1 LLNTSERRSPEADN
15 DLYENAFPSM
25 FPSYRA
31 SVHDGQETHQLHS
44 ERTAAAPK
52 AGQQRYLGEK
62 GLIALLGLLS
72 AFIPLSTDLYL
83 PALPSM
89 MAQYQVSEAE
99 MNLTLILF
107 FIAYGIATLVWGP
120 LSDKYGRKKVLTIG
134 LSVYIA
140 SSLMCALS
148 GSVHELILFRSFQ
161 AVGGG
166 GVTAVATAVIK
177 DVFEGRRRIVVLAI
191 VQSMVL
197 IAPAVAPV
205 LGAALLQATTWQGIF
220 LVLAAIGAIA
230 MVGSVAMVETL
241 EVPYRGS
248 ILSTLGRLGV
258 VLRNRRF
265 TYLLIMFSLVS
276 MASLSFVAASSYI
289 YINGFGLTEQA
300 YSFHFALNAIGLI
313 TAPVAYIFLS
323 RRFDMWSV
331 VGLCFAVISL
341 SGVLVC
347 IVGNSAPLVFALA
360 LLPATFAGSLTRA
373 PGTNFMLDQQRTD
386 AGSASS
392 LIACTGLIMGSMGM
406 TLVSMPWANLVLVLG
421 LINAVI
427 GAVCLAMWLFVSRK
441 R

>member
-1 LLNTSERRSPEADN
+1 MSKVGR
-15 DLYENAFPSM
+15 
-25 FPSYRA
+25 
-31 SVHDGQETHQLHS
+31 
-44 ERTAAAPK
+44 
-52 AGQQRYLGEK
+52 QRYLGEK
-62 GLIALLGLLS
+62 GLIGLLGLLS
-72 AFIPLSTDLYL
+72 AFVPLSTDLYL

-89 MAQYQVSEAE
+89 MAQYQVSEGE

-120 LSDKYGRKKVLTIG
+120 LSDKYGRKRVLTVG
-134 LSVYIA
+134 LAAYIA

-148 GSVHELILFRSFQ
+148 GSVHELIVFRTLQ

-205 LGAALLQATTWQGIF
+205 LGAALLQVTSWQGIF
-220 LVLAAIGAIA
+220 LVLAAVGAIA
-230 MVGSVAMVETL
+230 LAGSAAMVETL

-248 ILSTLGRLGV
+248 VLSTLGRLGV

-289 YINGFGLTEQA
+289 YVNGFGLSEQE
-300 YSFHFALNAIGLI
+300 YSYHFALNAAGLI
-313 TAPVAYIFLS
+313 AAPIAYIFLS

-341 SGVLVC
+341 SGILVC
-347 IVGNSAPLVFALA
+347 VVGDSAPLVFALS

-373 PGTNFMLDQQRTD
+373 PGTNFMLEQQRTD

-392 LIACTGLIMGSMGM
+392 LIACTSLVAGSLGMSVVSLPWPDLI
-406 TLVSMPWANLVLVLG
+406 LVLG
-421 LINAVI
+421 SVNALI
-427 GAVCLAMWLFVSRK
+427 GAACLAMWLLLPK
-441 R
+441 K